1 MTSKQQKYRPT
12 FVEMT
17 IGVRATHRP
26 PEEPLLDPTVK
37 IWGAP
42 S

>member
-1 MTSKQQKYRPT
+1 MTSKKQKYRPT

-37 IWGAP
+37 IGGAL